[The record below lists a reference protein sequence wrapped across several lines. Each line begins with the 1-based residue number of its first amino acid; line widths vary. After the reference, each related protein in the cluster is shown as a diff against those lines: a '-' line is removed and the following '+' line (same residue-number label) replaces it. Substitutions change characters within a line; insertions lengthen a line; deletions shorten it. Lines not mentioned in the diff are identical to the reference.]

1 MKNIR
6 TYLYSVLLLCAGT
19 LSACNDDPETEP
31 AYVETGA
38 PTFTA
43 NKRGLAADGE
53 TLHIDVKSNTY
64 WIIRQQEA
72 DDWFTLSPQAGSGSR
87 EVAVTIAANT
97 GQERSATLVFETE
110 HGQMQRITLWQEG
123 HGNTIRFFNDD
134 FGTGASALP
143 VVQFEGWN
151 RNGIGSLRC
160 QYWGNDVNAD
170 SGQASSGYVGASGG
184 NGIVFAAD
192 SANFILGGIA
202 LKGDINFNLS
212 FGCMTS
218 QAAFD
223 PAQFQV
229 FFSKDRVNWTPIAYD
244 RSSGAGWEAVNI
256 PFYLPEGVDQLY
268 IRFLGRKAGAY
279 RLDDVTLAEGDG
291 RGETITFVEDIV
303 EYEEIPVFNEA
314 FDWCVGPNSTLPGND
329 GSNMTTVSNRNGW
342 EGNLVYMHSGFPKIG
357 TSSGLGYLTSPAMAA
372 VGEKRV
378 DVTVT
383 FNVAIMGS
391 DQSDMQLIVLNSG
404 SVEGSESKTF
414 TIESD
419 NYWETRSCVVN
430 GATKETRIRFSAIRA
445 KGNRF
450 YIDNVKAS
458 FTEVKEK
465 S

>member
-1 MKNIR
+1 M
-6 TYLYSVLLLCAGT
+6 
-19 LSACNDDPETEP
+19 
-31 AYVETGA
+31 
-38 PTFTA
+38 
-43 NKRGLAADGE
+43 
-53 TLHIDVKSNTY
+53 
-64 WIIRQQEA
+64 
-72 DDWFTLSPQAGSGSR
+72 
-87 EVAVTIAANT
+87 TIATNT

-110 HGQMQRITLWQEG
+110 HGQMQRITLRQEG

-134 FGTGASALP
+134 FGTGASAPARRTVRRLEP
-143 VVQFEGWN
+143 QRN
-151 RNGIGSLRC
+151 RQPALSVLGQRC
-160 QYWGNDVNAD
+160 QRRLRTGLLGYRRGLRAATALFSPPIRPTSSWA
-170 SGQASSGYVGASGG
+170 AS
-184 NGIVFAAD
+184 
-192 SANFILGGIA
+192 A

-218 QAAFD
+218 QAAFA

-357 TSSGLGYLTSPAMAA
+357 TSSGLGYSPVRDGGRGRKTRRRNRDFQRGDHGQRPERHA
-372 VGEKRV
+372 VDRTQQRLGRRQRIEDLHHRKRQLLG
-378 DVTVT
+378 
-383 FNVAIMGS
+383 NPQLRRQRC
-391 DQSDMQLIVLNSG
+391 DQGDPDPFQRHPGQRQPFLHRQCK
-404 SVEGSESKTF
+404 SVVHG
-414 TIESD
+414 
-419 NYWETRSCVVN
+419 
-430 GATKETRIRFSAIRA
+430 G
-445 KGNRF
+445 
-450 YIDNVKAS
+450 
-458 FTEVKEK
+458 
-465 S
+465 

>member
-6 TYLYSVLLLCAGT
+6 IYSCSVLLLCAG
-19 LSACNDDPETEP
+19 LLGACSDDPETEQ
-31 AYVETGA
+31 AYVQTDS

-43 NKRGLAADGE
+43 NKRGVAADGE
-53 TLHIDVKSNTY
+53 TLRIGVRSNTY
-64 WIIRQQEA
+64 WIIRQQAE
-72 DDWFTLSPQAGSGSR
+72 DDWFTLSPKAGSGSR
-87 EVAVTIAANT
+87 EVEAAIAANT

-110 HGQMQRITLWQEG
+110 QGRMQQITLRQEG
-123 HGNTIRFFNDD
+123 HNSTVRFLNDD
-134 FGTGASALP
+134 FGTGTSAQS
-143 VVQFEGWN
+143 VAQFDGWN

-160 QYWGNDVNAD
+160 QYWGNDVNVDA
-170 SGQASSGYVGASGG
+170 GQPSAGYDGASGG

-212 FGCMTS
+212 FGCTTS
-218 QAAFD
+218 QAIFN
-223 PAQFQV
+223 PGELKV
-229 FFSKDRVNWTPIAYD
+229 FFSKDLVNWTPIAYE
-244 RSSGAGWEAVNI
+244 RSSSAGWERVNI

-268 IRFLGRKAGAY
+268 VRFLGRKADAY

-303 EYEEIPVFNEA
+303 EYEEITVFDET

-329 GSNMTTVSNRNGW
+329 GKNMTTVSNRNGW
-342 EGNLVYMHSGFPKIG
+342 EGNLVYMHNGFPKVG
-357 TSSGLGYLTSPAMAA
+357 TSSGLGYLTSPAMTA

-383 FNVAIMGS
+383 FNVGIMGS
-391 DQSDMQLIVLNSG
+391 DLSDIRLIVLNSG
-404 SVEGSESKTF
+404 WVEGSESKTY

-419 NYWETRSCVVN
+419 NYWETRSCVIN
-430 GATKETRIRFSAIRA
+430 GATKETQIRFSAIQA

-450 YIDNVKAS
+450 YIDNVKAT
-458 FTEVKEK
+458 FTDVKEK
-465 S
+465 L